1 MFPLLRS
8 QRTSLISLYK
18 LRDVVTRVKIKV
30 DDTLDSSEAVF
41 VLDDDPEAG
50 YSGWGEEAVSAVFKP
65 LQSPPQIDIK
75 TEDDEL
81 KLDDLYLDPDTL
93 LTIQE
98 RAKAK
103 GKPSVL
109 VSSHQKETHSSP
121 L

>member
-30 DDTLDSSEAVF
+30 DDTLDSSEAFF

-65 LQSPPQIDIK
+65 LQSPTQIDIK
-75 TEDDEL
+75 TEDDEPQHN
-81 KLDDLYLDPDTL
+81 DFDLNSDTVL
-93 LTIQE
+93 MIKE
-98 RAKAK
+98 RAKAILDK
-103 GKPSVL
+103 N
-109 VSSHQKETHSSP
+109 KEHTHRAVVYS
-121 L
+121 

>member
-50 YSGWGEEAVSAVFKP
+50 YSSWGEEAVSAVFKP
-65 LQSPPQIDIK
+65 LQSPTQIDIK

-81 KLDDLYLDPDTL
+81 QLDDLDLDPDMVKM
-93 LTIQE
+93 I
-98 RAKAK
+98 
-103 GKPSVL
+103 
-109 VSSHQKETHSSP
+109 
-121 L
+121 